1 MRTAMSLSWPPLL
14 THLLLLFGVS
24 PSYVQNVRNNSN
36 KRRTPKWAIRYGLV
50 DDTDMVRKKAKS
62 AWAGRYDERNP
73 NSTLDAQEYEEGQ
86 VADVLAHPTDTS
98 AAGQPTAPRLWDDN
112 DVEYYQNGE
121 GAVPGAFGGFA
132 DQNWTVSR
140 TDRR

>member
-1 MRTAMSLSWPPLL
+1 M
-14 THLLLLFGVS
+14 
-24 PSYVQNVRNNSN
+24 QNIRNNSN

-98 AAGQPTAPRLWDDN
+98 GAAAPAAPRLWDDAEI
-112 DVEYYQNGE
+112 EYYQNGE
-121 GAVPGAFGGFA
+121 GAVPGKWLACIG
-132 DQNWTVSR
+132 
-140 TDRR
+140 